1 MNVSDAAHY
10 SMHNRKQVED
20 AQVCGC
26 YHCLKVFSPS
36 EIKEYTDVEDKL
48 DDTVICP
55 HCDVDCVLPEMNIKL
70 TEESLSA
77 IRKYWLNK

>member
-1 MNVSDAAHY
+1 MNTYNAAHY
-10 SMHNRKQVED
+10 AMHNRKIVES
-20 AQVCGC
+20 AQSCGC

-36 EIKEYTDVEDKL
+36 EIKEYTDTDDKL

-55 HCDVDCVLPEMNIKL
+55 HCDNDCVLPEMDLKF
-70 TEESLSA
+70 TEENLKK